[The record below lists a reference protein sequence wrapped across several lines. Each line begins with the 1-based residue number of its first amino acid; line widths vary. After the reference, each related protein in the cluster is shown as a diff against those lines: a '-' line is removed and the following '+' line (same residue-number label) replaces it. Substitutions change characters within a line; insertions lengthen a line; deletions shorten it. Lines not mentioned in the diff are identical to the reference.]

1 MSETPPVSSAPS
13 ARQLRQMCRTSRSVT
28 LATIACGHKQ
38 VSDGWPV
45 TSMVLPAFDI
55 DGTPIILISDLA
67 DHTRHIK
74 ADDRISLLVASA
86 PVGTGASDKIET
98 DTARITLFGRAVPDA
113 SAPTRACYLR
123 AHPHAAQY
131 ADFADFGFYKI
142 AVEAAYWV
150 GGFGKQRRIP
160 GHQFI
165 EQDCQKLITGH
176 DGIVSHMNA
185 DHMDALADIVGHF
198 SGRNPDAGWRMNTID
213 CDGMVL
219 TTDAPETSDTTPLRI
234 DFAKTIRTP
243 TDARE
248 ILVEMCK
255 ISRG

>member
-13 ARQLRQMCRTSRSVT
+13 ARQLRQMCRASRSAT
-28 LATIACGHKQ
+28 LATIAAGHKQ
-38 VSDGWPV
+38 VADGWPV

-74 ADDRISLLVASA
+74 ADNRVSLLVASS
-86 PVGTGASDKIET
+86 PGDTQTPDKIET
-98 DTARITLFGRAVPDA
+98 DTARLTLFGRAVPD
-113 SAPTRACYLR
+113 STAPTRACYLR
-123 AHPHAAQY
+123 SHPDAAQY
-131 ADFADFGFYKI
+131 AGFGDFGFYKI
-142 AVEAAYWV
+142 SVEAAYWV
-150 GGFGKQRRIP
+150 GGFGKQRRIS

-165 EQDCQKLITGH
+165 EQDCSQLVTGH
-176 DGIVSHMNA
+176 DGIVAHMNA

-198 SGRNPDAGWRMNTID
+198 SDRNPDADWRMNTID
-213 CDGMVL
+213 CDGMTL
-219 TTDAPETSDTTPLRI
+219 TTDAVETSDTTPLRI
-234 DFAKTIRTP
+234 DFTKTIRTP